1 MTPELFKYKIPL
13 HYDTKKTIKHYKGN
27 SMAISLQ
34 DQLLNSGLIKK
45 DKVNKAKKEKY
56 KQSKQQRNS
65 KTVQTDEATLLA
77 QKALAEKQAKDR
89 ELNQRQKAK
98 ADEKAIVAQIKQLIK
113 LNIQAKDEDGIA
125 YNFSDN
131 NAVKKIYVNE
141 ATLKNISNGKLAIV
155 KYDTSYELVP
165 AQVAEKIKQRDAS
178 FILLLNDKIEDEVA
192 VDNPYAD
199 FQIPDDLMW

>member
-1 MTPELFKYKIPL
+1 MLIYQKPIKYN
-13 HYDTKKTIKHYKGN
+13 KGT

-45 DKVNKAKKEKY
+45 DKANKAKKEKY

-65 KTVQTDEATLLA
+65 KTTQTDETTLLA
-77 QKALAEKQAKDR
+77 QKSQAEKQEKDR
-89 ELNQRQKAK
+89 ALNQQQKLK
-98 ADEKAIVAQIKQLIK
+98 ADKKAIVAQIKQLIQ
-113 LNIQAKDEDGIA
+113 LNIQAKDDDGIA

-131 NAVKKIYVNE
+131 NAVKKIYVND

-178 FILLLNDKIEDEVA
+178 FVLVLNDKIEDVVA
-192 VDNPYAD
+192 EDDPYAD

>member
-1 MTPELFKYKIPL
+1 
-13 HYDTKKTIKHYKGN
+13 
-27 SMAISLQ
+27 MAISLQ

-45 DKVNKAKKEKY
+45 DKANKAKKEKY

-65 KTVQTDEATLLA
+65 KTIEIDEATLLA
-77 QKALAEKQAKDR
+77 QKSLTEKQAKDR
-89 ELNQRQKAK
+89 ELNQQQKAK

-113 LNIQAKDEDGIA
+113 LNIQAQDNDGVA

-155 KYDTSYELVP
+155 KYDAHYELVP

-178 FILLLNDKIEDEVA
+178 FILVLNDKIEDEA
-192 VDNPYAD
+192 AEDDPYAD
-199 FQIPDDLMW
+199 FQVPDDLMW

>member
-1 MTPELFKYKIPL
+1 MTPVLFKYKIRL
-13 HYDTKKTIKHYKGN
+13 LYVTQKTIKHNKGN

-45 DKVNKAKKEKY
+45 DKANKAKKEKY

-65 KTVQTDEATLLA
+65 KTIEIDEATLLA
-77 QKALAEKQAKDR
+77 QKSLSEKQAKDR
-89 ELNQRQKAK
+89 ELNQQQKAK
-98 ADEKAIVAQIKQLIK
+98 AEEKAIVAQIKQLIQ
-113 LNIQAKDEDGIA
+113 LNTQAQDNEGVA

-141 ATLKNISNGKLAIV
+141 ATLKNISNGRLAIV
-155 KYDTSYELVP
+155 KYDTRYELVP

-178 FILLLNDKIEDEVA
+178 FILVLNDKVEEDTA
-192 VDNPYAD
+192 ADDPYAE

>member
-1 MTPELFKYKIPL
+1 
-13 HYDTKKTIKHYKGN
+13 
-27 SMAISLQ
+27 MAISLQ

-45 DKVNKAKKEKY
+45 DKANKAKKEKY

-65 KTVQTDEATLLA
+65 KTVQIDEATLLA
-77 QKALAEKQAKDR
+77 QKSLAEKQAKDR
-89 ELNQRQKAK
+89 ELNQQQKAK

-113 LNIQAKDEDGIA
+113 LNIQAKDDEGIA

-131 NAVKKIYVNE
+131 NAVKKIYVND
-141 ATLKNISNGKLAIV
+141 ATLKNISNGRLAIV

-178 FILLLNDKIEDEVA
+178 FVLVLNDKAEGEVA
-192 VDNPYAD
+192 ADDPYAD